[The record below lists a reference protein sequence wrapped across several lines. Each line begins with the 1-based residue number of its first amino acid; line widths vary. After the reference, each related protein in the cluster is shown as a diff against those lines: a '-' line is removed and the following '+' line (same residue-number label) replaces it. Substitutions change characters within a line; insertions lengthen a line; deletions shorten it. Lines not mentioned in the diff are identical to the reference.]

1 MKVRFEHVDKAF
13 GDKIILRNFSLTLPR
28 SGIVA
33 LMGPSGQGKT
43 TLLRLIAGLIKPD
56 SGKVTAEYERLAVVF
71 QEDRLLNNM
80 TARGN
85 IIAALDRG
93 QEAIAQT
100 WLEHMGLSGEE
111 DTLPGE
117 MSGGMRRRL
126 AIARAMAY
134 GGDLVLLD
142 EPFAGL
148 DEVTRAQIYPHIFQR
163 DPSRLTILITHDRQE
178 AERLADRVIVL
189 EGMPLRIVADISSQG

>member
-1 MKVRFEHVDKAF
+1 MKVKFEHVDKAF
-13 GDKIILRNFSLTLPR
+13 GDKIILRDFTLTLPK

-43 TLLRLIAGLIKPD
+43 TILRLIAGLAKPD
-56 SGKVTAEYERLAVVF
+56 SGKVTAEYERLTVVF
-71 QEDRLLNNM
+71 QEDRLLDGV

-85 IIAALDRG
+85 ILAVLDRK
-93 QEAIAQT
+93 QEALAQT
-100 WLEHMGLSGEE
+100 WLDRMGLGGEE
-111 DTLPGE
+111 DILPAE

-148 DEVTRAQIYPHIFQR
+148 DEVTRTQIYPHIFQR
-163 DPSRLTILITHDRQE
+163 EPNRLTVLVTHDRQE

-189 EGMPLRIVADISSQG
+189 EGSPLQIVADNKK